1 MQDLRLTMSVSSG
14 EAAKLWTE
22 AAALNGAS
30 ARHMPGMMLELV
42 FPTTDAKEHFA
53 SVLNLT
59 VQTLSRRPG
68 RA

>member
-1 MQDLRLTMSVSSG
+1 MGVSSY
-14 EAAKLWTE
+14 EAAKLWAE
-22 AAALNGAS
+22 AAALNGAFVK
-30 ARHMPGMMLELV
+30 HMPGMMLELV

-59 VQTLSRRPG
+59 IQTLGRRPG